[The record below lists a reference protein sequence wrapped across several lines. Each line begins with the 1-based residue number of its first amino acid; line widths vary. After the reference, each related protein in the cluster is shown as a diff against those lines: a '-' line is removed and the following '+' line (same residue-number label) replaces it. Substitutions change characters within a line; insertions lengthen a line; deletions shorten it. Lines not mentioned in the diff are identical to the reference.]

1 MSVTPNARP
10 WIYHACPF
18 RSRCFQNMSI
28 TDYMRMTK
36 HRKGLGR
43 RVLLNYGAHLLII
56 RCAVLLEEVESVC
69 LRRRLRV
76 WLVEQRLDTQQDL
89 LDCDSRLPAFL
100 LVEDR
105 EADGAGGVDV
115 GVEERRDE
123 FAWIVSECVDLESRV
138 VIAQCC
144 SLEVGAHVHFGGLVG
159 YSSGK
164 VTSSLKRPPSQMVFS
179 LPGTPQSHFL
189 SSIMPFAPRI
199 GLAKKPNGW
208 SRRHCF
214 LDIPSARARGSSPPL
229 AYLSSERRFIHSD
242 ILWLQGYRQP

>member
-28 TDYMRMTK
+28 TDCVRLTK
-36 HRKGLGR
+36 DCEGLGR
-43 RVLLNYGAHLLII
+43 RVLLDHGAHLLVV
-56 RCAVLLEEVESVC
+56 RRAVLLEKVESVC

-100 LVEDR
+100 LVENG
-105 EADGAGGVDV
+105 EANGAGGVDV

-123 FAWIVSECVDLESRV
+123 FACIMLECVNFESRAV
-138 VIAQCC
+138 TALCC
-144 SLEVGAHVHFGGLVG
+144 SLEVGAHVHFGGFVG

-199 GLAKKPNGW
+199 GFAKKPNGW
-208 SRRHCF
+208 SRLHCF
-214 LDIPSARARGSSPPL
+214 LNTLSARARSI
-229 AYLSSERRFIHSD
+229 FF
-242 ILWLQGYRQP
+242 